1 MIDREEKHSIHDR
14 GRRAAERGA
23 PKVVPSE
30 YSKSHAD
37 AIEWLRGYNSI
48 YGGRIPATIQDAIN
62 VLTRAENGNMDKSR
76 AIRSALDI
84 LEELV

>member
-1 MIDREEKHSIHDR
+1 MSDVTIYQR

-23 PKVVPSE
+23 TKVVPVQ
-30 YSKSHAD
+30 YANHAD

-48 YGGRIPATIQDAIN
+48 YGGLLPPTIQDAIN
-62 VLTRAENGNMDKSR
+62 VLTRSENGNMDKSR
-76 AIRSALDI
+76 AIRQALDI

>member
-1 MIDREEKHSIHDR
+1 MTHSIYTR
-14 GRRAAERGA
+14 GRRATERGVA
-23 PKVVPSE
+23 AVVPYE
-30 YSKSHAD
+30 YANSPET

-48 YGGRIPATIQDAIN
+48 YGGRTPPTIQDAIN